1 MKKHLHKLIL
11 FSATACLSAC
21 TAQEPLTDYVD
32 PRIGTAHS
40 RWFFFTPAA
49 VPFGMAKLAPTT
61 DGHLGNPNGWEAVGY
76 DSRHTSIEGFANFHE
91 FQVGGVVVAPTV
103 GELQTVPGPL
113 DNPDAGYRS
122 RFDKKDEVARPGYYS
137 VLLKDYGV
145 KAELT
150 ATERVGFHRYTFP
163 ATEEANLIFNIGTRM
178 GESGP
183 VRDASVTY
191 TDDGRIEGWV
201 VTEPAYVDIYQK
213 GATVTMYFSA
223 VLDAEPAAW
232 GAFSG
237 EQTFAGERS
246 RTGVGAGL
254 YLRFDTRER
263 QQVGLKI
270 GLSYTSVENA
280 RLNLEKEAAR
290 KDFDRVRREANDT
303 WEEALGRLRVEGG
316 LHDDR
321 VKFYTGLFH
330 ALLGRGLASDVNG
343 AYPANDGTVGQ
354 IALDGAGKPE
364 HHYYN
369 TDAIWGA
376 YWNLTQ
382 LWSIAYPEYY
392 ADWVASQLLVYKDA
406 GWLGD
411 GIACSKYVSGVGTN
425 FTGLAIAAA
434 YNCGIR
440 NFDVALGYQAARKNE
455 LGSEGRPAGA
465 GKLDVGK
472 FVSQGYSPYLPELG
486 MQTTPDG
493 SGFAASHTLE
503 YSFSAYAVAQ
513 MARQLGHEADYEQ
526 LEKLSGG
533 WELLFDPETKYIRPR
548 DRSGEFIA
556 DFDPHAAWAGFQEGN
571 AVQYTYYVPHDID
584 RLVEMVGREEFNNR
598 LDSTFLISRES
609 VFGGGKTINA
619 FAGVHAYYN
628 HGNQPN
634 LHISALFNF
643 SGKPWLS
650 QKWMRTI
657 CNEFY
662 GTEEIHGYGYGQDED
677 QGQLGA
683 WYVMASMGLFDAK
696 GLTAPD
702 PTFQI
707 GSPLFDKV
715 TIRLNPDYYTGKEF
729 VIETTGNTP
738 ENYYI
743 GSLELDGKPLQS
755 VQLPFAEEQVLE
767 FINGTFG
774 EIDIFLRNLVVLG
787 NRVFNRLHQIG
798 AFHLKSH
805 VRCGRCISQTQIRT
819 HIGQDHG
826 RCQQE

>member
-1 MKKHLHKLIL
+1 
-11 FSATACLSAC
+11 
-21 TAQEPLTDYVD
+21 
-32 PRIGTAHS
+32 
-40 RWFFFTPAA
+40 
-49 VPFGMAKLAPTT
+49 
-61 DGHLGNPNGWEAVGY
+61 
-76 DSRHTSIEGFANFHE
+76 
-91 FQVGGVVVAPTV
+91 
-103 GELQTVPGPL
+103 
-113 DNPDAGYRS
+113 
-122 RFDKKDEVARPGYYS
+122 VARPGYYS

-526 LEKLSGG
+526 LKKLSGG

-556 DFDPHAAWAGFQEGN
+556 DFDPYAAWAGFQEGN

-755 VQLPFAEEQVLE
+755 VQLPFAEVVGG
-767 FINGTFG
+767 GT
-774 EIDIFLRNLVVLG
+774 LRVNLAAEP
-787 NRVFNRLHQIG
+787 N
-798 AFHLKSH
+798 
-805 VRCGRCISQTQIRT
+805 TQLNK
-819 HIGQDHG
+819 
-826 RCQQE
+826 

>member
-1 MKKHLHKLIL
+1 MNKFLLIL
-11 FSATACLSAC
+11 SSFAAVCLTSCA
-21 TAQEPLTDYVD
+21 AQESLTDYVD

-61 DGHLGNPNGWEAVGY
+61 DGHLGNASGWQAVGY
-76 DSRHTSIEGFANFHE
+76 DARHTSIEGFANFHE

-103 GELQTVPGPL
+103 GALQTVPG
-113 DNPDAGYRS
+113 DAENPESGYRS
-122 RFDKKDEVARPGYYS
+122 RFDKQDETARPGYYA

-150 ATERVGFHRYTFP
+150 ATPRVGFHRYTFP

-201 VTEPAYVDIYQK
+201 VTEPVYVDIYQK

-223 VLDAEPAAW
+223 VPDAEPV
-232 GAFSG
+232 AFG
-237 EQTFAGERS
+237 TFCNETCFPGERN
-246 RTGVGAGL
+246 RTGAGTGM

-263 QQVGLKI
+263 QDVGLKI

-280 RLNLEKEAAR
+280 RQNMEAEADGM
-290 KDFDRVRREANDT
+290 DFDGARDAAHAA

-316 LHDDR
+316 LREDR

-343 AYPANDGTVGQ
+343 AYPKNDGTVGR
-354 IALDGAGKPE
+354 IALDAAGKPL
-364 HHYYN
+364 HNHYN
-369 TDAIWGA
+369 TDAIWGGF
-376 YWNLTQ
+376 WNLTQ
-382 LWSIAYPEYY
+382 LWSLAWPEYY
-392 ADWVASQLLVYKDA
+392 ADWISSQLLVYKDA

-440 NFDVALGYQAARKNE
+440 NFDVETAYAAARKNE
-455 LGSEGRPAGA
+455 LGSEGRPEGA
-465 GKLDVGK
+465 GKLDVGQ
-472 FVSQGYSPYLPELG
+472 FVARGYSPYKDRFGETG
-486 MQTTPDG
+486 PDG
-493 SGFAASHTLE
+493 SGFSVSHTLE

-526 LEKLSGG
+526 LSTLSEG
-533 WELLFDPETKYIRPR
+533 WKLLFDPETKLMRPR
-548 DRSGEFIA
+548 DEQGRFIEK
-556 DFDPHAAWAGFQEGN
+556 FDPYAPWIGFQEGN
-571 AVQYTYYVPHDID
+571 AVQYTYYVPHHID

-598 LDSTFLISRES
+598 LDSTFLISREN
-609 VFGGGKTINA
+609 VFGGGKTIDA
-619 FAGVHAYYN
+619 FAGLHTYYN

-662 GTEEIHGYGYGQDED
+662 GTEGIHGYGYGQDED

-683 WYVMASMGLFDAK
+683 WYVMAAMGLFDAK

-702 PTFQI
+702 PSFQV
-707 GSPLFDKV
+707 GSPLFDRITV
-715 TIRLNPDYYTGKEF
+715 QLNPDYYEGREF
-729 VIETTGNTP
+729 VIETSGNTP
-738 ENYYI
+738 ENYYV
-743 GSLELDGKPLQS
+743 GSMELNGKPLRS
-755 VQLPFAEEQVLE
+755 VQLPFAE
-767 FINGTFG
+767 ITRGG
-774 EIDIFLRNLVVLG
+774 
-787 NRVFNRLHQIG
+787 
-798 AFHLKSH
+798 HLK
-805 VRCGRCISQTQIRT
+805 
-819 HIGQDHG
+819 IGLAA
-826 RCQQE
+826 EPNTALTE

>member
-526 LEKLSGG
+526 LKKLSGG

-556 DFDPHAAWAGFQEGN
+556 DFDPYAAWAGFQEGN

-628 HGNQPN
+628 HCNQPN

-755 VQLPFAEEQVLE
+755 VQLPFAEVVGG
-767 FINGTFG
+767 GT
-774 EIDIFLRNLVVLG
+774 LRVNLAAEP
-787 NRVFNRLHQIG
+787 N
-798 AFHLKSH
+798 
-805 VRCGRCISQTQIRT
+805 TQLNK
-819 HIGQDHG
+819 
-826 RCQQE
+826 

>member
-1 MKKHLHKLIL
+1 M
-11 FSATACLSAC
+11 
-21 TAQEPLTDYVD
+21 
-32 PRIGTAHS
+32 
-40 RWFFFTPAA
+40 
-49 VPFGMAKLAPTT
+49 
-61 DGHLGNPNGWEAVGY
+61 
-76 DSRHTSIEGFANFHE
+76 
-91 FQVGGVVVAPTV
+91 
-103 GELQTVPGPL
+103 
-113 DNPDAGYRS
+113 
-122 RFDKKDEVARPGYYS
+122 ARPGYYS

-526 LEKLSGG
+526 LKKLSGG

-556 DFDPHAAWAGFQEGN
+556 DFDPYAAWAGFQEGN

-755 VQLPFAEEQVLE
+755 VQLPFAEVVGG
-767 FINGTFG
+767 GT
-774 EIDIFLRNLVVLG
+774 LRVNLAAEP
-787 NRVFNRLHQIG
+787 NTRLN
-798 AFHLKSH
+798 K
-805 VRCGRCISQTQIRT
+805 
-819 HIGQDHG
+819 
-826 RCQQE
+826 

>member
-1 MKKHLHKLIL
+1 
-11 FSATACLSAC
+11 
-21 TAQEPLTDYVD
+21 
-32 PRIGTAHS
+32 
-40 RWFFFTPAA
+40 
-49 VPFGMAKLAPTT
+49 
-61 DGHLGNPNGWEAVGY
+61 
-76 DSRHTSIEGFANFHE
+76 
-91 FQVGGVVVAPTV
+91 
-103 GELQTVPGPL
+103 
-113 DNPDAGYRS
+113 
-122 RFDKKDEVARPGYYS
+122 
-137 VLLKDYGV
+137 
-145 KAELT
+145 
-150 ATERVGFHRYTFP
+150 
-163 ATEEANLIFNIGTRM
+163 M

-183 VRDASVTY
+183 ARDASVTF
-191 TDDGRIEGWV
+191 TEDGRIEGWV

-526 LEKLSGG
+526 LKKLSGG

-556 DFDPHAAWAGFQEGN
+556 DFDPYAAWAGFQEGN

-755 VQLPFAEEQVLE
+755 VQLPFAEVVGG
-767 FINGTFG
+767 GT
-774 EIDIFLRNLVVLG
+774 LRVNLAAEP
-787 NRVFNRLHQIG
+787 N
-798 AFHLKSH
+798 
-805 VRCGRCISQTQIRT
+805 TQLNK
-819 HIGQDHG
+819 
-826 RCQQE
+826 